1 MRLWLSEL
9 DLKIDSSRMPIRSI
23 KACTE
28 DKPLNLSPA
37 YLLNLETRRRR
48 EKKPKVRQKE
58 RVKRVKAKKVK
69 AKRRKR
75 KIQNG

>member
-1 MRLWLSEL
+1 MRPWLSEL
-9 DLKIDSSRMPIRSI
+9 DLKIDSLRMPIRSI

-28 DKPLNLSPA
+28 DKPLNLSLA
-37 YLLNLETRRRR
+37 FLLNLETRKRR
-48 EKKPKVRQKE
+48 EKKPKE

-69 AKRRKR
+69 AKRRRK